1 MARQDYERQ
10 QDDNEGKI
18 FASNF
23 GGLNSTANP
32 LNIPYEDS
40 PFLLNTITD
49 IQGNVLKRPGTRV
62 IFKNDV
68 SADGVSMTPFSTGL
82 NYNFLVAKQGTFIR
96 VYEAFG
102 DTATMVVQKANVF
115 DDRAKDVRAFILA
128 TSEVEPR
135 LIFLTGT
142 NKPVQ
147 LKFIEQ
153 QHIQAIAGV
162 GVVFSNASRFKNAT
176 TTNIVAFINRVRTA
190 PASVAYNSTTQQ
202 LTVNFNNSVSVNDVV
217 DVVLVTWQWWAEG
230 VAWKGQDVYSS
241 VTRFNVTP
249 TDQNIAVP
257 KTLTTDLDPK
267 DVSKGLWDIF
277 AYRKA
282 SRAVGSVYTRNV
294 NNNPQTE
301 DEYSHGDGNRY
312 VPGSD
317 SYTRPTPYYLTF
329 GTTQTAYT
337 GLTPTPP
344 ANSPTTVYLVRYRQ
358 LKFNNNKGILSQY
371 VHVYV
376 DGTKRTQITANG
388 SPDDQTTLNY
398 WLYTDA
404 VSTILTAD
412 LNTKLAYQ
420 VGFNAAKLGLASNSQ
435 VEFANNQRL
444 HIGTAAL
451 GSRFDYNDGSYTI
464 AYGLGTVADYEA
476 GYYPTVGAIYQ
487 NRLVLGGFGHR
498 PLTAVFSSSLDSS
511 VPGQFYSD
519 FHITDANTLDTAPF
533 DIVINSKPDDRL
545 ITFIEWQSSLFALT
559 RKAVFRLTG
568 GDAPISPSARYV
580 NFISA
585 TGCVNH
591 SCVAQTDTSA
601 VYLSDT
607 GLYDL
612 TPMVENGEYQVRER
626 SLKIRDKF
634 GVTDDAAYES
644 LPWVAYDIN
653 NRHVVVA
660 YPAAGQTTT
669 TRYIYI
675 YNTFRDSWTEFN
687 TPGGFNTFHGTRYV
701 DRKLGQKFM
710 VACTTELWQATN
722 DPQNLIFLA
731 FDDSRYL
738 DFRQVFVHQSDDTDY
753 YMTPPS
759 EVVYNIT
766 TPQQHFGVTF
776 TATRQPRA
784 FTQHPVI
791 EVEDILV
798 YLQKL
803 GESLPSL
810 LVKNVHWVKEPSGY
824 IYLLT
829 PPRVGETLYI
839 RQHLPNQ
846 EELNTG
852 GYSSQQVLVDN
863 FNFTNY
869 DYTLVGAGTDA
880 QYYINLSGVSVGS
893 VVEIGRPYL
902 SVYTTPLFSNQSLA
916 NFKKMKHVYL
926 FFDNRGVQRLF
937 TGAEINVTSGQDA
950 EELVDTYIQKAS
962 ANVTIT
968 YNASLSGDTSSDLY
982 GNDEL
987 FWDESFMDVA
997 PPFGQHEL
1005 YQTFKEPIQ
1014 GVGYSYQMSVWNYD
1028 ETTFKLCGYQIDATR
1043 KGKRYTQ
1050 R

>member
-1 MARQDYERQ
+1 MARKEYERQ
-10 QDDNEGKI
+10 QEDNEGRI
-18 FASNF
+18 FGSNF

-49 IQGNVLKRPGTRV
+49 IQGNILKRPGTRV
-62 IFKNDV
+62 IFSNDV
-68 SADGVSMTPFSTGL
+68 SADGVSLTPFSTGL
-82 NYNFLVAKQGTFIR
+82 NYNFLVAKQGKFIR
-96 VYEAFG
+96 VYEAFN
-102 DTATMVVQKANVF
+102 DTANMVVEKANVF

-153 QHIQAIAGV
+153 QHVQAIAGV

-176 TTNIVAFINRVRTA
+176 TSNIVAFINRVRTT
-190 PASVAYNSTTQQ
+190 PASVSYNSSTQQ
-202 LTVNFNNSVSVNDVV
+202 LIVNFPSSVAVNDVV
-217 DVVLVTWQWWAEG
+217 DIVLITWQWWAEG
-230 VAWKGQDVYSS
+230 VAWKGSNVYS
-241 VTRFNVTP
+241 TANRFNVTP
-249 TDQNIAVP
+249 IDQNVAIP
-257 KTLTTDLDPK
+257 ETLTNDLDPK
-267 DVSKGLWDIF
+267 DTSKGLWDII
-277 AYRKA
+277 AYRKGA
-282 SRAVGSVYTRNV
+282 RVIGSSYARIQTH
-294 NNNPQTE
+294 NPQTE

-312 VPGSD
+312 IPGTNNF
-317 SYTRPTPYYLTF
+317 TRPTPYYLTF

-337 GLTPTPP
+337 GLTPTPA
-344 ANSPTTVYLVRYRQ
+344 ANTPTTVHLIRYRQ
-358 LKFNNNKGILSQY
+358 LKFNNNKGILSA
-371 VHVYV
+371 HVQV
-376 DGTKRTQITANG
+376 FVNGIKRTQILTNG
-388 SPDDQTTLNY
+388 DAADNVEQNY
-398 WLYTDA
+398 WLYTDTA
-404 VSTILTAD
+404 VSVSAETVGTA
-412 LNTKLAYQ
+412 LAYQ
-420 VGFNAAKLGLASNSQ
+420 VGFNGLAKLGLPSSSL
-435 VEFANNQRL
+435 VEFANTNRT

-451 GSRFDYNDGSYTI
+451 TSRFDFNDGSYTI

-498 PLTAVFSSSLDSS
+498 PLTAVFSSTLDSS

-533 DIVINSKPDDRL
+533 DVVINSKPDDRL
-545 ITFIEWQSSLFALT
+545 VTFVEWQSSLFALT

-568 GDAPISPSARYV
+568 GDSPISPSARYV

-634 GVTDDAAYES
+634 GITDDAAYEN

-653 NRHVVVA
+653 NRYVMVA
-660 YPAAGQTTT
+660 YPAPGQTTT
-669 TRYIYI
+669 TRYIYV

-701 DRKLGQKFM
+701 DRQLGQKFM
-710 VACTTELWQATN
+710 VACTTELWQVVN
-722 DPQNLIFLA
+722 DPQNIIFLA

-738 DFRQVFVHQSDDTDY
+738 DFRQVFTHVDEEADY
-753 YMTPPS
+753 YTTPPS
-759 EVVYNIT
+759 EVVHHII

-776 TATRQPRA
+776 TATRQARA

-791 EVEDILV
+791 EVEDIAV
-798 YLQKL
+798 YHQRL
-803 GESLPSL
+803 GEPQVTL
-810 LVKNVHWVKEPSGY
+810 LVKDVDWVKEPSGY
-824 IYLLT
+824 IYLLGV
-829 PPRVGETLYI
+829 PQPGETLFI
-839 RQHLPNQ
+839 RQHIPNF
-846 EELNTG
+846 NNG
-852 GYSSQQVLVDN
+852 QQVLVN
-863 FNFTNY
+863 NVNHTSY
-869 DYTLVGAGTDA
+869 EVKVVGSGANSKH
-880 QYYINLSGVSVGS
+880 YINVYDAAINST
-893 VVEIGRPYL
+893 VEIGRPYL
-902 SVYTTPLFSNQSLA
+902 SIYTTPLFANQSLA

-926 FFDNRGVQRLF
+926 FFDNRGIQRLY
-937 TGAEINVTSGQDA
+937 TGADTNLAAGQDPA
-950 EELVDTYIQKAS
+950 QLVDTYVQKAS

-968 YNASLSGDTSSDLY
+968 YNSTFSGDTSTDLY

-987 FWDESFMDVA
+987 FWDESFMDIA
-997 PPFGQHEL
+997 PPFGQHQL

-1014 GVGYSYQMSVWNYD
+1014 GVGYSYQMTVWNYD
-1028 ETTFKLCGYQIDATR
+1028 DTTFKLCGYSIDATR
-1043 KGKRYTQ
+1043 KGKRYSQ

>member
-1 MARQDYERQ
+1 MPAQQGYERQ

-18 FASNF
+18 FGSNF

-49 IQGNVLKRPGTRV
+49 IQGNILKRPGTRV

-68 SADGVSMTPFSTGL
+68 SADGVTMTPFSTGL
-82 NYNFLVAKQGTFIR
+82 NYNFLVAKQGKYIR

-102 DTATMVVQKANVF
+102 DNATVVVEKANVF
-115 DDRAKDVRAFILA
+115 DDRAKDIRAFILA

-135 LIFLTGT
+135 LLFLTGT

-176 TTNIVAFINRVRTA
+176 TANIVTFVNRVRTV
-190 PASVAYNSTTQQ
+190 PASVSYNSTTQQ
-202 LTVNFNNSVSVNDVV
+202 LTVNFSNSVAVNDVV
-217 DVVLVTWQWWAEG
+217 DAVLITWQWWAEG
-230 VAWKGQDVYSS
+230 LAWKGQDLYSS
-241 VTRFNVTP
+241 TTRFNVTD
-249 TDQNIAVP
+249 TDQNVAIP

-277 AYRKA
+277 AYKKA
-282 SRAVGSVYTRNV
+282 SRAVGSTYTRNST
-294 NNNPQTE
+294 NNPTTE
-301 DEYSHGDGNRY
+301 DEFSHGDGSRY
-312 VPGSD
+312 VPGTD

-329 GTTQTAYT
+329 GTKQAA
-337 GLTPTPP
+337 GTPTGI
-344 ANSPTTVYLVRYRQ
+344 YLIRYRQ

-371 VHVYV
+371 VDVYV
-376 DGTKRTQITANG
+376 DGVKRTQIVANG
-388 SPDDQTTLNY
+388 SAADNTVLNY
-398 WLYTDA
+398 WLYNDSA
-404 VSTILTAD
+404 SSILTAD
-412 LNTKLAYQ
+412 LGTKLAYQ
-420 VGFNAAKLGLASNSQ
+420 VGFNAAKLGLPSASQ
-435 VEFANNQRL
+435 VEFANNQRT

-476 GYYPTVGAIYQ
+476 GYYPSVGAIYQ

-498 PLTAVFSSSLDSS
+498 PLTAVFSSTLDSS

-533 DIVINSKPDDRL
+533 DVIINSKPDDRL

-568 GDAPISPSARYV
+568 GDNPISPSARYV
-580 NFISA
+580 NYISA

-634 GVTDDAAYES
+634 GVTDDAAYEN
-644 LPWVAYDIN
+644 LPWIAYDIN

-660 YPAAGQTTT
+660 YPAEGQTST

-687 TPGGFNTFHGTRYV
+687 TPGGFNSFHGTRYV

-710 VACTTELWQATN
+710 IACTTELWQVAN

-731 FDDSRYL
+731 FDDSKYL
-738 DFRQVFVHQSDDTDY
+738 DFRQVFTHTDDSTDY
-753 YMTPPS
+753 YVTPPS
-759 EVVYNIT
+759 EVIYNIT
-766 TPQQHFGVTF
+766 TTQQHYGVTF
-776 TATRQPRA
+776 SATRQPRA
-784 FTQHPVI
+784 FTQHPVV
-791 EVEDILV
+791 EVNDILV
-798 YLQKL
+798 YQQKL
-803 GESLPSL
+803 GESVATL
-810 LVKNVHWVKEPSGY
+810 LTKDVDWVKEPSGY

-829 PPRVGETLYI
+829 PPKTGETLYI
-839 RQHLPNQ
+839 RQFIPDQ
-846 EELNTG
+846 EKFNVG
-852 GYSSQQVLVDN
+852 GYGSQQVLVDN
-863 FNFTNY
+863 VNFTTYVY
-869 DYTLVGAGTDA
+869 DIVDSRYV
-880 QYYINLSGVSVGS
+880 INVSGVAVGS
-893 VVEIGRPYL
+893 VIEIGRPYL
-902 SVYTTPLFSNQSLA
+902 AVYTTPLFTNQSLA

-937 TGAEINVTSGQDA
+937 TGTEANTTSGQNS
-950 EELVDTYIQKAS
+950 EELVDTYVQKAS

-968 YNASLSGDTSSDLY
+968 YNAGVSGDTSSDLY

-997 PPFGQHEL
+997 PPFGQHQL

-1028 ETTFKLCGYQIDATR
+1028 DTTFKLCGYMIEATR
-1043 KGKRYTQ
+1043 KGKRYSQ